1 MTMTMTTATTTATS
15 TDLWVCWWHV
25 RCMVHEQGRR
35 MLGAGDCVVG
45 SLINVM
51 GVVYRISGAE
61 EATYA
66 FMESFPDHFP
76 ASDSRQLLDRLVSA
90 TTLGWALTA

>member
-1 MTMTMTTATTTATS
+1 
-15 TDLWVCWWHV
+15 
-25 RCMVHEQGRR
+25 

-90 TTLGWALTA
+90 ATLGWALTVCHD

>member
-1 MTMTMTTATTTATS
+1 
-15 TDLWVCWWHV
+15 
-25 RCMVHEQGRR
+25 
-35 MLGAGDCVVG
+35 
-45 SLINVM
+45 M

-66 FMESFPDHFP
+66 FMESFPAHFP

-90 TTLGWALTA
+90 ATLGWA

>member
-1 MTMTMTTATTTATS
+1 
-15 TDLWVCWWHV
+15 
-25 RCMVHEQGRR
+25 

-61 EATYA
+61 EATHA
-66 FMESFPDHFP
+66 FMESFPEHFP

-90 TTLGWALTA
+90 ATLSAGLDGLTVCHN